1 MKPSRT
7 PLQLFLLVFLCV
19 YSAQFLRAQQDT
31 NKFLESFAFASDRDG
46 MLKQLTPGTER
57 YYFFHAVYYQTSGQ
71 IEKAREFINEWARH
85 KDLVHEDVF
94 ESARIRQAIL
104 DYPNQPDASMEIF
117 REYLGIRALQ
127 DKQNAHTLGPSLSTN
142 KSFALNVSELLLQVA
157 KGFDLDGVETRSLFE
172 VLPLLDRPKQID
184 ELLERLDRVD
194 VPNLPEL
201 ISQQLSRSSQPF
213 GKSNIHRE
221 LTLDQLQE
229 LVRLYP
235 RVGTQDAFV
244 RCYLKRLMPIADSTE
259 DDRDRHRQY
268 LQRVEDY
275 VLSLSSIYDGLRAC
289 VLFHRLK
296 EDQKDGIYER
306 ERFIRYLKIP
316 KMSTYSKKPE
326 ALVISEAELG
336 NRIINL
342 EFEPSGYVPGISP
355 IIDDTEL
362 VDDYLMHFFQTDD
375 NPDSFR
381 PWIDDRYLD
390 ETFAE
395 SKILYGVG
403 DSKPHYEKLTV
414 EVQEDVRHRSELRFA
429 PGNQNAFEVEQHV
442 RLNVWLKNIPSLDI
456 RIYRLDGARVLRDL
470 GSISTDI
477 ELEGIKPGSQR
488 TLSYQT
494 PSDRRYQV
502 AIEFPELQGRGIW
515 VVDFFGSGRR
525 ARALIQKGELNTIAR
540 MDAGGQVIRILNER
554 GETETEGFVEVERQR
569 YFPDADGNIR
579 IPYDV
584 DRLAEKMIVATKQ
597 LACIEP
603 FDPNEPRLE
612 FFEDFMLDAESL
624 IAGKEASMWIRPSLF
639 CNGEKL
645 PLARL
650 RNMKLKV
657 RLGDVDGVDH
667 EEVERVILSDVE
679 ATLFRFKVPVRLA
692 TIGFELVGEYE
703 GEFGKYPVQAGRQVV
718 VNPQQK
724 LARVASFFLQA
735 SKQGYSL
742 CLLGRNGEA
751 YPNQRVKLRIKMRG
765 LVYPVEQEAITDS
778 HGVIELGTHARI
790 ESITTTTDLAGS
802 QTMTLERMETGWPS
816 CIYEVEGKSISL
828 VANAVEGRY
837 SLFELRDGFP
847 YANRSTRIQEKPGTI
862 FIDGLEEGDYL
873 LRDHFRE
880 VRTKIRILKAK
891 ALGDWWQSPTQMIEK
906 QHYSPSYLESVEQ
919 RDGKF
924 LLNLKDY
931 DAGTRVHVIGRV
943 FQIAQPEGS
952 LWPSRTSEPQHKEI
966 ITPRSLYV
974 SNRRLGDEQQY
985 VMDRAQQRHLPGNM
999 LPAPSWLLRPWQNQE
1014 SDGYIR
1020 ELEEDDAMPD
1030 RKVSQRG
1037 PMADSD
1043 GEIDGGGGE
1052 RVLADNICQFL
1063 REGSFCLSNLRA
1075 NEHGTV
1081 VLDAVDLVGKS
1092 QLQIVVTHPNG
1103 VSYHSVLLDK
1113 VDVATLTGNDQRL
1126 RSHFSEAE
1134 HRCEKRVIETLKG
1147 GEWNQVGQA
1156 GNTRFRVISEIKDLF
1171 AYYTK
1176 TCGGDRE
1183 DWELFRPI
1191 TNWPE
1196 YSFEEK
1202 CKLYEKLACH
1212 ELHLFLYHKDRD
1224 FFDRVVL
1231 PHLSNKLEKR
1241 FIDQWFLGSDL
1252 SKFAEPWQLAS
1263 LNPVELVLLAQRMPT
1278 AKAQIEQLMRHQ
1290 LEDPQNFR
1298 SLRRNLFGIAMVGRK
1313 EEFQGNLSLV
1323 VATGEIWSELGR
1335 EYSLWAPMGDGF
1347 PAAGMGGMG
1356 GMGGGL
1362 EFEYQGPRLAVPGF
1376 LQEADDAQEEAEE
1389 KEDRSVRVNDESN
1402 EEAIL
1407 AEELDASLRSNT
1419 HKSIEQ
1425 FYPQANWKFSRTY
1438 RWRESAYYRP
1448 TGSWKIRFTSFW
1460 LDWLNHSSE
1469 KGPLLSEHLDW
1480 GPSDFSTA
1488 IIALATLDFPWE
1500 NQYEWKVEAGNVW
1513 IRPQHDCVAFVQ
1525 RTETVGTAKEAGQ
1538 IGLAQQTFVYHPS
1551 ESDSGLESDA
1561 DQTEVSEHF
1570 SKGVPYQ
1577 NRIVIMNPTD
1587 KEVQLDVLAQIPQGA
1602 IPLNGSEMTRSWYM
1616 IVPPFENLDVN
1627 VEFYFPENGE
1637 YSQYG
1642 AQVSNSNGAVASLPL
1657 KKYNVSPPSESR
1669 QFTNPIEILMY
1680 GSDEKVLEF
1689 LRQDTLANVS
1699 AEFFMQRLAK
1709 REFYESVVEIYS
1721 AKQKFEEQVW
1731 GFAFIHRDEKRM
1743 SEWFQHNRQ
1752 LCVKLGPVLKSGLL
1766 EIDPSEYGIFEHNEF
1781 FPMVA
1786 TRRFAIGKGLDIPNR
1801 DVRNTYLS
1809 FLTLLCYKQQL
1820 EPLDKLQI
1828 VSFML
1833 LQNRIEEALKWFSEV
1848 SRDSVAVK
1856 LQYDYCDAYLAMY
1869 KKDYGRARSI
1879 AKEYRDYPLT
1889 RWRGLFAEV
1898 IAQLDERDALLAGR
1912 KTGDATTAQT
1922 SFELVE
1928 EGNRLVLHHN
1938 QSGSV
1943 SIDFFELDI
1952 EALFSRKPFEQ
1963 QTGKSL
1969 AWGEPSASQVV
1980 SLEEA
1985 TDPFVI
1991 SIPEELRNANVL
2003 VQVTSR
2009 HGVSSKM
2016 LYANQLKVITNI
2028 EKGTLQ
2034 VLHRETRE
2042 PLDAVYIKVYG
2053 RDVFGEVEFYKDGY
2067 TDLRGAFDFV
2077 MQTTEGLRE
2086 FREFAILI
2094 MHPKYGTRVIEL

>member
-1 MKPSRT
+1 
-7 PLQLFLLVFLCV
+7 
-19 YSAQFLRAQQDT
+19 
-31 NKFLESFAFASDRDG
+31 
-46 MLKQLTPGTER
+46 
-57 YYFFHAVYYQTSGQ
+57 
-71 IEKAREFINEWARH
+71 
-85 KDLVHEDVF
+85 
-94 ESARIRQAIL
+94 
-104 DYPNQPDASMEIF
+104 
-117 REYLGIRALQ
+117 
-127 DKQNAHTLGPSLSTN
+127 
-142 KSFALNVSELLLQVA
+142 
-157 KGFDLDGVETRSLFE
+157 
-172 VLPLLDRPKQID
+172 
-184 ELLERLDRVD
+184 
-194 VPNLPEL
+194 
-201 ISQQLSRSSQPF
+201 
-213 GKSNIHRE
+213 
-221 LTLDQLQE
+221 
-229 LVRLYP
+229 
-235 RVGTQDAFV
+235 
-244 RCYLKRLMPIADSTE
+244 
-259 DDRDRHRQY
+259 
-268 LQRVEDY
+268 
-275 VLSLSSIYDGLRAC
+275 
-289 VLFHRLK
+289 
-296 EDQKDGIYER
+296 
-306 ERFIRYLKIP
+306 
-316 KMSTYSKKPE
+316 
-326 ALVISEAELG
+326 
-336 NRIINL
+336 
-342 EFEPSGYVPGISP
+342 
-355 IIDDTEL
+355 
-362 VDDYLMHFFQTDD
+362 
-375 NPDSFR
+375 
-381 PWIDDRYLD
+381 
-390 ETFAE
+390 
-395 SKILYGVG
+395 
-403 DSKPHYEKLTV
+403 
-414 EVQEDVRHRSELRFA
+414 
-429 PGNQNAFEVEQHV
+429 
-442 RLNVWLKNIPSLDI
+442 
-456 RIYRLDGARVLRDL
+456 
-470 GSISTDI
+470 
-477 ELEGIKPGSQR
+477 
-488 TLSYQT
+488 
-494 PSDRRYQV
+494 
-502 AIEFPELQGRGIW
+502 
-515 VVDFFGSGRR
+515 
-525 ARALIQKGELNTIAR
+525 
-540 MDAGGQVIRILNER
+540 
-554 GETETEGFVEVERQR
+554 
-569 YFPDADGNIR
+569 
-579 IPYDV
+579 
-584 DRLAEKMIVATKQ
+584 
-597 LACIEP
+597 
-603 FDPNEPRLE
+603 
-612 FFEDFMLDAESL
+612 
-624 IAGKEASMWIRPSLF
+624 
-639 CNGEKL
+639 
-645 PLARL
+645 
-650 RNMKLKV
+650 
-657 RLGDVDGVDH
+657 
-667 EEVERVILSDVE
+667 
-679 ATLFRFKVPVRLA
+679 
-692 TIGFELVGEYE
+692 
-703 GEFGKYPVQAGRQVV
+703 
-718 VNPQQK
+718 
-724 LARVASFFLQA
+724 
-735 SKQGYSL
+735 
-742 CLLGRNGEA
+742 
-751 YPNQRVKLRIKMRG
+751 
-765 LVYPVEQEAITDS
+765 
-778 HGVIELGTHARI
+778 LGTHARI

-1356 GMGGGL
+1356 GMGGGF